1 MSSNAS
7 SGARG
12 DRLAE
17 LLPAELIPL
26 FDDRFVGSCTL
37 FEEYVH
43 RLALRV
49 VGGTGLDAAAR
60 EPGTPGEIAVRA
72 GLDAAR
78 APVAVGW
85 LLATL
90 ALTGRAARAG
100 DGRFHIPAA
109 LPDLDPEEVAQAQDR
124 HDPSALASYRMAA
137 LAAAL
142 YPPVLHGTVSGEEA
156 LFAPDRISA
165 WFEYFSND
173 NLIYAISNRIGAF
186 AAERALHGDGG
197 PVLELGGGLG
207 SGTAAALERFTET
220 GRLSAVRSYRLTEF
234 APSFLRRGQRRLAG
248 QFPGVPLSFGRLD
261 MDRPFGE
268 AGVEDGAFALVYGVN
283 TLHVARDLEFTLAE
297 IRRALA
303 PGGALVLS
311 ECVRPF
317 PGRPVC
323 IEFLFN
329 LLEAFRA
336 PRLVEPWRPN
346 GGFLTPE
353 HWTAALEACGFRDVT
368 VYPDITRI
376 REVCPSFVVAAIAA
390 VRA

>member
-1 MSSNAS
+1 MFSLAGGGGRSE
-7 SGARG
+7 
-12 DRLAE
+12 RLTEMLPDE
-17 LLPAELIPL
+17 LLPL
-26 FDDRFVGSCTL
+26 FDDRFVRSCEL
-37 FEEYVH
+37 FEEYVQ
-43 RLALRV
+43 RLALQV
-49 VGGTGLDAAAR
+49 VRGTGLDSAAH
-60 EPGTPGEIAVRA
+60 EPGTPAEIAARA
-72 GLDAAR
+72 GLDPVR
-78 APVAVGW
+78 APVTVGW

-90 ALTGRAARAG
+90 AAGGRASRGG
-100 DGRFHIPAA
+100 DGRYTIPAM
-109 LPDLDPEEVAQAQDR
+109 LPDLDPREVADAQER
-124 HDPSALASYRMAA
+124 HDPSSLASYRMAD

-142 YPPVLHGTVSGEEA
+142 YPAVLRGEAGGEET
-156 LFAPDRISA
+156 LFAPDRIGA

-173 NLIYAISNRIGAF
+173 NLIYAISNRIGAL

-197 PVLELGGGLG
+197 QVLELGGGLG
-207 SGTAAALERFTET
+207 SGTVALLERLAET
-220 GRLSAVRSYRLTEF
+220 GRLSTLRSYRFTEI

-248 QFPGVPLSFGRLD
+248 RFPGVPLSFGRLD

-268 AGVEDGAFALVYGVN
+268 AGVENGACALVYGVN

-297 IRRALA
+297 ARRALA

-317 PGRPVC
+317 PGRPVYV
-323 IEFLFN
+323 EFLFN

-353 HWTAALEACGFRDVT
+353 QWTAALEACGFRDVT
-368 VYPDITRI
+368 VYPDIARI

>member
-1 MSSNAS
+1 MISVAS
-7 SGARG
+7 SGGRG
-12 DRLAE
+12 DRLIE
-17 LLPAELIPL
+17 LLPAELLPL
-26 FDDRFVGSCTL
+26 FDDRFVGSCAL
-37 FEEYVH
+37 FEEYVQ
-43 RLALRV
+43 RLAVQV
-49 VGGTGLDAAAR
+49 VRGTGLDSAAR
-60 EPGTPGEIAVRA
+60 APGTPGEIAARA
-72 GLDAAR
+72 GLDPAR
-78 APVAVGW
+78 AAVTVGW

-90 ALTGRAARAG
+90 ASDGRAVRGG
-100 DGRFHIPAA
+100 DGRYTVPAP
-109 LPDLDPEEVAQAQDR
+109 LPDLDPREVADAQERLDS
-124 HDPSALASYRMAA
+124 SALASYRMAA
-137 LAAAL
+137 LAATL
-142 YPPVLHGTVSGEEA
+142 YPSVLRGTASGEET
-156 LFAPDRISA
+156 LFAPDRIGA

-173 NLIYAISNRIGAF
+173 NLIYAVSNRIGAF
-186 AAERALHGDGG
+186 AAERALHGEGG

-207 SGTAAALERFTET
+207 SGTAAFLDRFTET
-220 GRLSAVRSYRLTEF
+220 GRLSTVRSYRFTEI

-248 QFPGVPLSFGRLD
+248 RFPKVPLSFGRLD

-297 IRRALA
+297 VRRALA
-303 PGGALVLS
+303 PGAALVLS

-317 PGRPVC
+317 PGRPVY

-336 PRLVEPWRPN
+336 PRLVEPWRPS

-353 HWTAALEACGFRDVT
+353 HWTAALGACGFRDVT
-368 VYPDITRI
+368 VYPDIARI